1 MTLTFDITG
10 APPSLADIA
19 AEREKVQ
26 QTRVAIQKKNVR
38 FVIIAVVVGVSLLCF
53 QWFVGIPAVQ
63 NSDANPTVVG
73 VIALYTPY
81 IIGVFFFTTLTL
93 HHRLIEK
100 PRHITRATL
109 DALTE
114 AAQEE
119 LSAIEAADQP
129 EILSYR
135 GQVAAQGRAL
145 VRAEVEA
152 IQRWLNK
159 LTRAAE

>member
-1 MTLTFDITG
+1 MMLTFDITG
-10 APPSLADIA
+10 APPSLTDIA
-19 AEREKVQ
+19 AERERAQ

-38 FVIIAVVVGVSLLCF
+38 FVILSVVVGLSLLCF

-93 HHRLIEK
+93 HHKLIEK
-100 PRHITRATL
+100 PRNEARATL
-109 DALTE
+109 DALDE
-114 AAQEE
+114 ATRDER
-119 LSAIEAADQP
+119 LAIDGAEQA
-129 EILSYR
+129 EIISYR
-135 GQVAAQGRAL
+135 GQVAAQGRTL
-145 VRAEVEA
+145 VKAEIEA

-159 LTRAAE
+159 RKPAAD

>member
-19 AEREKVQ
+19 AERERVQ
-26 QTRVAIQKKNVR
+26 QTRIALQKKNVR
-38 FVIIAVVVGVSLLCF
+38 FVIIAVVVGLSLLSF

-63 NSDANPTVVG
+63 NSDANPTMVG

-93 HHRLIEK
+93 HHKLIEK
-100 PRHITRATL
+100 PRNAARATL
-109 DALTE
+109 DALDE
-114 AAQEE
+114 ATPDER
-119 LSAIEAADQP
+119 LAIESAEQA
-129 EILSYR
+129 EIISYR

-145 VRAEVEA
+145 VKAEVEA
-152 IQRWLNK
+152 IQRWLDK
-159 LTRAAE
+159 RRPAAD